1 MGSWAYYLEP
11 SYYDRDVSVWCPT
24 CDEEFDVEAS
34 IRESTSVAYWQCPKC
49 KNYNETDVD

>member
-49 KNYNETDVD
+49 KNYNETDME